1 MPFWKWALRVHRQLC
16 KGSLGWSRGNF
27 KKFCSSFW
35 SLCSGVSNAASTS
48 GDLCGSRA
56 GFWESECVACSW
68 SLRNVCQM
76 NVLAAGQQM
85 HIWCLRMIPRN
96 LCLGGSSHEATNQ
109 TEPRKK
115 CLLLLLTF
123 PIQAWENYSPCSMGL
138 PCFPTWQKS
147 WAHYLP
153 PTLWGGCGVDM
164 RNATKSLGILGLKTS
179 AHTKYQVPVKC
190 VFSIR
195 DRRSEG
201 KLGTFCRQLK
211 TCFLLPCREES
222 TVVKSY
228 FEMTRSTEKKLPRKP
243 LCPALALGSCC
254 QQGLSKLGILRESR
268 NSLPPQTVETF
279 PFHCFKSCRELKIE
293 AFWREERVLWGH
305 FVCFGFYLPPWNAVK
320 TWGSQHSE
328 SRPLQRNETP
338 SRQSEGWGT
347 LSGFW
352 FYNHFCL

>member
-1 MPFWKWALRVHRQLC
+1 MPFWKWALRAHRQLC

-56 GFWESECVACSW
+56 GFCESECVACGW

-85 HIWCLRMIPRN
+85 HIWCLRMIPCN

-109 TEPRKK
+109 TEPCKK

-153 PTLWGGCGVDM
+153 PTVWGGCGVDM
-164 RNATKSLGILGLKTS
+164 RNPTKSSGIPGLKST
-179 AHTKYQVPVKC
+179 AHTKYQAPVKY

-211 TCFLLPCREES
+211 HAFYSRAERKAQLLKVTLGWQNVLKRNCQENPFAQPWPWDSAASRDYLNWASLEKAGILFHHWLLKPSHS
-222 TVVKSY
+222 TV
-228 FEMTRSTEKKLPRKP
+228 
-243 LCPALALGSCC
+243 
-254 QQGLSKLGILRESR
+254 
-268 NSLPPQTVETF
+268 
-279 PFHCFKSCRELKIE
+279 LKAAE
-293 AFWREERVLWGH
+293 
-305 FVCFGFYLPPWNAVK
+305 N
-320 TWGSQHSE
+320 
-328 SRPLQRNETP
+328 
-338 SRQSEGWGT
+338 
-347 LSGFW
+347 
-352 FYNHFCL
+352 